1 MRFRLLG
8 RSGLRVSGI
17 CLGTMGFTEGQSW
30 CTSKPESQRIYEAFR
45 ESGGNFVDTANT
57 YGNGSSETYL
67 GEFMAHERE
76 AVVVM
81 TKYTGSFLGSNGG
94 KNPNHAGSHR
104 KSLRHAVEGSLRRL
118 RTDYIDVLSVHS
130 WDFLTPLQEVLEGL
144 DDLVRRGLV
153 LYLGISNT
161 PAWIVAR
168 ANTLAELRGWTP
180 FVGYTAECNL
190 LERDCDRELLPMARA
205 FDIAMMA
212 THPLASGLLTGKY
225 ARELGNGSGG
235 SRRLDDP
242 TMARFVSRS
251 ERNLTIVKEV
261 CAIAAEIGC
270 QPAHVAL
277 NWLRQRDLIPVIGAR
292 SAAQVRENLAC
303 YDFALS
309 AEQVQ
314 RLDGLSRIPL
324 GYPHA
329 FLASGIV
336 KKFTYGEM
344 RELMDDHRPAL
355 ASVSH

>member
-1 MRFRLLG
+1 
-8 RSGLRVSGI
+8 
-17 CLGTMGFTEGQSW
+17 MGFTEGESW
-30 CTSKPESQRIYEAFR
+30 GTAKPESRRIYEAFR
-45 ESGGNFVDTANT
+45 EGGGNFIDTSNT
-57 YGNGSSETYL
+57 YGNGDSETYV

-81 TKYTGSFLGSNGG
+81 TKYTGSFIGSNGG

-104 KSLRHAVEGSLRRL
+104 KSLRHALEGSLRRL
-118 RTDYIDVLSVHS
+118 RTDYIDVLCVHS

-161 PAWIVAR
+161 PAWIVSR
-168 ANTLAELRGWTP
+168 ANTLAESRGWTP

-190 LERDCDRELLPMARA
+190 LERDCDRDLLPMARA

-225 ARELGNGSGG
+225 TRESGNGSREP
-235 SRRLDDP
+235 RRLDDP
-242 TMARFVSRS
+242 MMARFVSRS
-251 ERNLTIVKEV
+251 ERSLTIVNAV
-261 CAIAAEIGC
+261 CAIAAEIDC
-270 QPAHVAL
+270 QPAQVAL
-277 NWLRQRDLIPVIGAR
+277 NWLRQRELIPVIGAR
-292 SAAQVRENLAC
+292 TAAQVRENLAC

-309 AEQVQ
+309 PEHLQ
-314 RLDGLSRIPL
+314 RLDKVSRIPL
-324 GYPHA
+324 GYPHE

-344 RELMDDHRPAL
+344 RELMDDHRPSL
-355 ASVSH
+355 ASVTSH